1 MLYTIYVCP
10 YIPSIMFCNFLHRGL
25 IYILLNLFLVGSSL
39 VAQWVKYPVLSLP
52 QLRSLLWHGLISG
65 LGTSV
70 CHGCSQK
77 LEKTLFLV
85 VVFKFL
91 VAIISYVILN
101 FHFLGVGSRWWRSK
115 MWCSHSPTNSPSIC
129 RTIHIEHLLNTGRRP

>member
-1 MLYTIYVCP
+1 MNVEINEGIVKINEEIDIFIIFSILINAIYIYVCP

-52 QLRSLLWHGLISG
+52 QFRSLLWHGLISG

-115 MWCSHSPTNSPSIC
+115 M
-129 RTIHIEHLLNTGRRP
+129 